1 MFLRLRGRANSAP
14 QLIETMMFLLF
25 SLCRSKNSIV
35 QHGCCDEFVTLSP
48 HFRGRIS
55 MQLLVCYR
63 QG

>member
-1 MFLRLRGRANSAP
+1 MFLCLRGRANSAP
-14 QLIETMMFLLF
+14 QLIETIPH
-25 SLCRSKNSIV
+25 RSAAGWVFIV
-35 QHGCCDEFVTLSP
+35 YHRHCDEFVTLSP